1 MKKELATLFTILLF
15 LCTISAQEPRPIS
28 IQTVDSSTY
37 VVEYIPIEEAAKNV
51 NAQLVQVDKQLQTVD
66 KQIAELVKKRDGLM
80 QQQAALLMLQKQF
93 EQAGT
98 TPPPPIKEA
107 PTPPSSPKKKPKKE
121 KGKN

>member
-1 MKKELATLFTILLF
+1 MKNILSTLFILNF
-15 LCTISAQEPRPIS
+15 LCILSAQQPRPIS

-37 VVEYIPIEEAAKNV
+37 VVEYIPIKEATKNV
-51 NAQLVQVDKQLQTVD
+51 NAQLAQVDKQLQTVD